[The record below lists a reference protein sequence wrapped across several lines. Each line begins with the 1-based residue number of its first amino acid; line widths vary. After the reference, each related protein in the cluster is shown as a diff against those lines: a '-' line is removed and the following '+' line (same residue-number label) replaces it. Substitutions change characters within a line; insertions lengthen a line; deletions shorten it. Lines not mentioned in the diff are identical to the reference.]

1 MRYAE
6 ARWNLYQ
13 REEVY
18 RIYVTDLLKA
28 QGNFTEAKRYID
40 FFEPQEEGPQ
50 RTAEDII
57 NAVSAALNGGKTH
70 ESV

>member
-6 ARWNLYQ
+6 ARWNQFQ

-18 RIYVTDLLKA
+18 RIYVTDGIRALVRSEQNPRWIDLLA
-28 QGNFTEAKRYID
+28 EH
-40 FFEPQEEGPQ
+40 EEET

-57 NAVSAALNGGKTH
+57 ATVRKSLGGH
-70 ESV
+70 ENESV